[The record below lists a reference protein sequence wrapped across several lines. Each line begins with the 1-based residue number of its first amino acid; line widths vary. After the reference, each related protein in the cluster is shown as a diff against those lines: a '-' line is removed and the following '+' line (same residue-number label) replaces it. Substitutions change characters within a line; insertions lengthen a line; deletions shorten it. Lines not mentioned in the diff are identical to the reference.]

1 MQYKKNQ
8 KKLFKFML
16 IIFLFIA
23 SIVAMVFGSINIG
36 KNNTQK
42 GLFGEQ
48 YFMSYALDLSNAGS
62 TSLEKE
68 EKLKSTANAFS
79 AWLISKNINTT
90 NIEYS
95 INQDNSNIGYL
106 YTERLNV
113 SKIEYEGQKN
123 VNQNPY
129 FIALDTLSTSRI
141 EIQQYNP
148 AAKGKNDLPNKLET
162 NYTNEQNWYSQVAS
176 PSDLNILSARKDYRD
191 KLVTNDKTKNY
202 GVQVD
207 IPANKPLDVGAFDKD
222 KTNSAEKKV
231 EWILFQDLD
240 ILLAK
245 LNYAKDLASRFS
257 KNVLNDDERR
267 YYNTLP
273 SNLKEWATAAIKST
287 SGAQNT
293 TPINRSNILYFY
305 KNVPESSGDESTPS
319 TVADSTDPNA
329 NSSLKSI
336 VDPYIIGTID
346 YNSYNDWFPGTKV
359 IGSSN
364 SGDSNSGNN
373 SGDNSNNNG
382 NGSGGNSS
390 GGSGGSTKELYATTK
405 DTHPVTSISFQ
416 NTKSEQARTDFINRV
431 KTMTFPVPLKQ
442 YDSGSINDYNNIRN
456 SLFKAWINQSY
467 IYDGFTGLKA
477 YETSMLALGV
487 VILLIAI
494 IVSILYRIP
503 GLFAGFSIVCASVFS
518 ASLLVILKVNFSIST
533 IVGLFVSIVCAL
545 SSVVLFME
553 RFRKSI
559 KDNSSVFDSNINAL
573 KKSLFSILDV
583 NMIMLFFGLG
593 SIFVGKGEIVDFGL
607 VLVLSSLITLASIFL
622 FFVFPVFLCID
633 FYVLWNPKFHIFYN
647 KNKIK
652 EISPNSIFSFGEKYR
667 KLIAPILIGIS
678 LLIFVI
684 GLIMV
689 FTLGIKNSSY
699 YSNGTVVYLDYS
711 TQNAPKVSD
720 VLKWLPTN
728 SWTFLWDNTSSKV
741 MAFSSKYIFTYNQI
755 MSQNFPSNYS
765 ISVAMSSATY
775 AIDVSKSVVY
785 AILIAYG
792 FVAIYGIFRL
802 NFFSI
807 IPVFIAS
814 SLGSLVPIALCYLVW
829 LPIDSLF
836 IYASLFISI
845 ITTISSFLYIS
856 ITKTRFNKRKIS
868 KFNELLSFVIINIL
882 NTKNIMIIIMSII
895 LLSSVLFI
903 GLGSLTMTMLFV
915 YIIIGTIL
923 GMTISYLLIPF
934 LYFVSLYIRQ
944 KYVKN
949 IISNVENRFSKNIV
963 NEIDEELIEGI
974 NKFN

>member
-8 KKLFKFML
+8 KKIFKFLL

-62 TSLEKE
+62 TQLDKEKT
-68 EKLKSTANAFS
+68 LKSTADAFS
-79 AWLISKNINTT
+79 AWLISKNINAT

-95 INQDNSNIGYL
+95 IDKDNNNVGYL

-129 FIALDTLSTSRI
+129 FIALDTISTSRI

-148 AAKGKNDLPNKLET
+148 GAKGKNELPSKIEN
-162 NYTNEQNWYSQVAS
+162 NYTNEQNWYSQVAT
-176 PSDLNILSARKDYRD
+176 PSDLNMSSARKDYRD

-207 IPANKPLDVGAFDKD
+207 IANSKQLDIGAFDKD

-231 EWILFQDLD
+231 EWIIFQDLD
-240 ILLAK
+240 VLLAK
-245 LNYAKDLASRFS
+245 LNYAKDLAARFS
-257 KNVLNDDERR
+257 KNILNNDERR

-273 SNLKEWATAAIKST
+273 SNFKEWASAAIKST

-305 KNVPESSGDESTPS
+305 KNVPESSGDSSTPS
-319 TVADSTDPNA
+319 TIADSTDPNA
-329 NSSLKSI
+329 NASLKSI
-336 VDPYIIGTID
+336 VDQYVIGTID
-346 YNSYNDWFPGTKV
+346 YNNYNDWFPGTKV
-359 IGSSN
+359 IGNSN

-373 SGDNSNNNG
+373 SGNSGNNG
-382 NGSGGNSS
+382 GNNSGGNN
-390 GGSGGSTKELYATTK
+390 GGSTRELYAQTK
-405 DTHPVTSISFQ
+405 DTHLITSLSFQ
-416 NTKSEQARTDFINRV
+416 TTKSEQARSEFINRV
-431 KTMTFPVPLKQ
+431 KKMTFSVPLKE
-442 YDSGSINDYNNIRN
+442 YSSGSINDYVSVRN

-467 IYDGFTGLKA
+467 IYDSLTGMKA
-477 YETSMLALGV
+477 YESSMLALGV
-487 VILLIAI
+487 VVLLIAI

-503 GLFAGFSIVCASVFS
+503 GLFAGFAIICASVFS
-518 ASLLVILKVNFSIST
+518 ASLLVVLKVNFSIST
-533 IVGLFVSIVCAL
+533 IVGLFVAIICAL
-545 SSVVLFME
+545 CSVVLFME

-559 KDNSSVFDSNINAL
+559 KDNSSVFDSNINTI

-622 FFVFPVFLCID
+622 YFVLPVFLCVD

-652 EISPNSIFSFGEKYR
+652 EISPNSIFSFGEKYV
-667 KLIAPILIGIS
+667 KFIAPILIGIS
-678 LLIFVI
+678 ILVFII

-689 FTLGIKNSSY
+689 FSLGVKNSTY

-711 TQNAPKVSD
+711 SNASTNGSPNVAD

-728 SWTFLWDNTSSKV
+728 SWTFLWNNTDAKV
-741 MAFSSKYIFTYNQI
+741 MAFSSKNVFTLSQI
-755 MSQNFPSNYS
+755 MNNNFPSTYK
-765 ISVAMSSATY
+765 ISVAMSSSTY
-775 AIDVSKSVVY
+775 AIDVSKSIIY

-807 IPVFIAS
+807 IPVFIS
-814 SLGSLVPIALCYLVW
+814 SCLGSLVPIALCYMLW

-845 ITTISSFLYIS
+845 ITTIVSFLYVS

-882 NTKNIMIIIMSII
+882 NTKNIMIILLSII

-903 GLGSLTMTMLFV
+903 LLGSLTMIMLFI
-915 YIIIGTIL
+915 YIIVGTIL
-923 GMTISYLLIPF
+923 GMLISYLLIPF

-949 IISNVENRFSKNIV
+949 ILSNVESKLSRNVV
-963 NEIDEELIEGI
+963 NEVDEELIEGI